1 MRRMANLIHLRRAV
15 LGTALTLLSATVGA
29 LQSGTSPTGVAYV
42 SGGVGQ
48 DEQQSLQARR
58 ADYSFWLTT
67 AVRGT
72 GAHLSGVLVRIREAG
87 SGLLVLDH
95 RMDGPWLFAK
105 LPVGRYEIEATLQ
118 DLRLGRIEVER
129 GTTTIH
135 PGDRHQLL
143 LYFNT
148 GEAIGER
155 EPGAVPPN
163 PYGGDK
169 PAARK

>member
-1 MRRMANLIHLRRAV
+1 MAGMANLIPLRGAL
-15 LGTALTLLSATVGA
+15 LGTALTLLCATAAA
-29 LQSGTSPTGVAYV
+29 LHSGTSPTGVAYV
-42 SGGVGQ
+42 SGGVGH
-48 DEQQSLQARR
+48 DEQQALQARR
-58 ADYSFWLTT
+58 ADHSFWLTT
-67 AVRGT
+67 AVRRT
-72 GAHLSGVLVRIREAG
+72 GAHLSGVLVRIREAD

-118 DLRLGRIEVER
+118 DLRLGRIEVQR

-143 LYFNT
+143 LYFDT

-155 EPGAVPPN
+155 EPGSVPPN
-163 PYGGDK
+163 PYGGEK
-169 PAARK
+169 PAPKR